1 MTFIFRTEEIHND
14 LFLNQDPW
22 KSEISL
28 IWNKESILLYCHE
41 DLDVKINSTYS
52 RIRLRKKWF

>member
-1 MTFIFRTEEIHND
+1 MAFVFRTEEIHND
-14 LFLNQDPW
+14 PFFNQDPW

-28 IWNKESILLYCHE
+28 IRNKESILLYCHE